1 MPKPTAGHTNDLFS
15 ASAVVRLTIL
25 YIYMRA
31 VLNPPIRHA
40 SLITMQRSKAWQC
53 LFFCS

>member
-40 SLITMQRSKAWQC
+40 SVITMQMSKA
-53 LFFCS
+53 